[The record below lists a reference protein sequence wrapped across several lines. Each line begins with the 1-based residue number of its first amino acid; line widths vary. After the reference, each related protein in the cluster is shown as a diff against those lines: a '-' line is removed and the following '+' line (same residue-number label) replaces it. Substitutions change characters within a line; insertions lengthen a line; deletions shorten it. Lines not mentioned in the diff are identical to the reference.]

1 MTPETVTIL
10 RCAGGE
16 PAHKIYGVNGVTD
29 YSARSFVTFEQKTIS
44 GLADFAQLLGVLEG
58 EASAFIIRGIPIRPS
73 DAGRSVRRRALGSDA
88 AFASR
93 ESRLLCIDVDNV
105 QALEGMSP
113 CSDEAINHVI
123 GLLPAEFHRAS
134 CVVQFSNS
142 AGTEKAGNRIKLHL
156 WFWGAKTYSDREL
169 RRWAMTT
176 VADWHL
182 YNAVQPHYTARPR
195 FDGIPDPF
203 SGGSRVRFLK
213 KEMDAVAIELP
224 SVTAFSAKPGRLSE
238 IERADLQYG
247 QSGKVIDG
255 REALLRDIRWSI
267 LLRGH
272 CCSEAQFVEK
282 VWTAFT
288 EEAEI
293 GRTSLSDNFYDHEK
307 IVSLCVRDWA
317 NHGALIPAAERP
329 SLSADEAAAA
339 LDKEISAALIWH
351 GVTAIRA
358 TAGLGKTTKAAEALM
373 DISDLSAKRI
383 DIYAR
388 SKVEQRQW
396 LNLLTNASKE
406 RGAPIQIR
414 LIEGRGE
421 TNCVQHEAAKALS
434 ESGVSVSPNLC
445 GTKENRCKAFDGC
458 PYLGQFSSSAPGIRI
473 YSHAHLPTPLHD
485 GLPKPDI
492 VIIDESFHDAATYVS
507 KSFDSSQLRSWAL
520 LRTDVLAQGISGEG
534 THFGFQELKHTSLAV
549 VEAIASGKPILEEL
563 RGRGVTPEALSEA
576 AQLVTKSLKHPRVDP
591 HASLGTIKAE
601 LARCRAQNGRLSSL
615 IFTSLAAELK
625 TGRDASHCLMPDQ
638 NGMMR
643 ACSRKDI
650 SRRCDAATVLILDAD
665 CDEVILGAFFP
676 AARMVKIDAKLNAEI
691 IQIDDLTLSK
701 SSLGLG
707 AKGKLNL
714 KLIGRVAEVASE
726 YPAPLIITY
735 RSLIPHLEP
744 RLPRAKFGYFG
755 NIRGSNE
762 WKDCGT
768 VIVIGRHCVPADA
781 IEASARGLFWDA
793 SEPLSLGTPHPRRYI
808 VGKGVLV
815 SQDEIDPRCQALRV
829 ASRDA
834 ETRQALA
841 RLRLVHSP
849 ERKTVVLLSSQVAG
863 VPVDSLIQLR
873 PRRGVRLVRQFG
885 DFLPFASE
893 DLARLAPGDFR
904 SAKEALAWRDR
915 PENTPAVLIEDFK
928 RAGVIMAQTS
938 YRRPGQRG
946 RPTPLL
952 VDPMSHPRPE
962 LSLPKHLTPPGEKP
976 PVIKPLDWEEWGNP
990 DAPPWILS
998 YRLRKTSSEG
1008 G

>member
-1 MTPETVTIL
+1 MTTETVTIL

-16 PAHKIYGVNGVTD
+16 PAHKIYSLDGVTD
-29 YSARSFVTFEQKTIS
+29 YSARSFVTFEQKSIS
-44 GLADFAQLLGVLEG
+44 GLAEFSQVLREL
-58 EASAFIIRGIPIRPS
+58 EDDASAFIIRGVPIRPI
-73 DAGRSVRRRALGSDA
+73 DAGRSVRRRALGSAA
-88 AFASR
+88 AFTSR
-93 ESRLLCIDVDNV
+93 DTHLVCIDVDNV
-105 QALEGMSP
+105 QAPEGMSP

-134 CVVQFSNS
+134 CVAQFSNS
-142 AGTEKAGNRIKLHL
+142 AGTQRAGNLIKLHL
-156 WFWGAKTYSDREL
+156 WFWAVRAYSDREL

-213 KEMDAVAIELP
+213 KEVDAVAIRLP
-224 SVTAFSAKPGRLSE
+224 SMTTFSAKPGSLSDV
-238 IERADLQYG
+238 ERADLQYG
-247 QSGKVIDG
+247 QAGKVIDG

-272 CCSEAQFVEK
+272 CFSEAQFVEK
-282 VWTAFT
+282 VWTAF
-288 EEAEI
+288 AEKAET
-293 GRTSLSDNFYDHEK
+293 GSTSLSENTYDYEK
-307 IVSLCVRDWA
+307 IASLCARDWA
-317 NHGALIPAAERP
+317 NHGTLAPAVERP
-329 SLSADEAAAA
+329 SLSANEAAAV
-339 LDKEISAALIWH
+339 LDKEIVAALAWR

-373 DISDLSAKRI
+373 GMSDLSAKRI

-388 SKVEQRQW
+388 SKSEQRQW
-396 LNLLTNASKE
+396 LSLLTEASKVNT
-406 RGAPIQIR
+406 APVRIM
-414 LIEGRGE
+414 LIEGRNE
-421 TNCVQHEAAKALS
+421 TNCIQHEAAKALS
-434 ESGVSVSPNLC
+434 ESGISVSPHLC
-445 GTKENRCKAFDGC
+445 GTKENRCKGFDGC
-458 PYLGQFSSSAPGIRI
+458 PYRDQFSTSAPGIRI

-485 GLPKPDI
+485 SLPKPDI

-507 KSFDSSQLRSWAL
+507 KSFDSSQFRAWAS
-520 LRTDVLAQGISGEG
+520 LRTEVLAHGTGVEG
-534 THFGFQELKHTSLAV
+534 AHFGFQDLKFTSLAV
-549 VEAIASGKPILEEL
+549 AEAAASGRPILEEL

-576 AQLVTKSLKHPRVDP
+576 ATLITNSLKHPRVGP
-591 HASLGTIKAE
+591 HATMGTIKTE

-615 IFTSLAAELK
+615 IFTNLATELR
-625 TGRDASHCLMPDQ
+625 TGRDASHCLMPDR
-638 NGMMR
+638 NGSMR

-676 AARMVKIDAKLNAEI
+676 GARMVRIDAKLNAEI
-691 IQIDDLTLSK
+691 VQIDDLTLSK
-701 SSLGLG
+701 SSLGLR
-707 AKGKLNL
+707 ADGKLNL
-714 KLIGRVAEVASE
+714 KLIERVAEVASE
-726 YPAPLIITY
+726 YPTPVVITY
-735 RSLIPHLEP
+735 RSLIPHLKS
-744 RLPRAKFGYFG
+744 RLPKAKFGYFG

-762 WKDCGT
+762 WKDCRT

-781 IEASARGLFWDA
+781 IEASARGLFWD
-793 SEPLSLGTPHPRRYI
+793 SPVPLSFGPPHPRRYI
-808 VGKGVLV
+808 VGEGVLV
-815 SQDEIDPRCQALRV
+815 SQDEIDHRCQALRV

-841 RLRLVHSP
+841 RLRLVHCP

-873 PRRGVRLVRQFG
+873 PRRGVRLARQFG
-885 DFLPFASE
+885 GFLPFAPE
-893 DLARLAPGDFR
+893 DLARLAPGEFR

-915 PENTPAVLIEDFK
+915 PENTPAVLKEDFK
-928 RAGVIMAQTS
+928 KAGVIMAQTS

-952 VDPMSHPRPE
+952 VNPMTHPRPE
-962 LSLPKHLTPPGEKP
+962 LSLLKHLTLPDEKI
-976 PVIKPLDWEEWGNP
+976 PVVKPLEWEEWANP
-990 DAPPWILS
+990 NAPPWMAS
-998 YRLRKTSSEG
+998 YRLRKTTSEG